1 MINIDYTEKMKKL
14 GPIPEDMR
22 TFWIRDDLA
31 RVEARMPYCLQC
43 IKEGREIV
51 AALDDMAQIIGPRVR
66 IVPDD
71 DLEIAKALTTSAAVL
86 VDAEQIVGSSLSGDA
101 PSGNLPISGSS
112 MDGKARRDQDY
123 VVATGR
129 DPYEAFV
136 ALTVLEKAAEVQI
149 LSDALG
155 GVRPIPE
162 RIARKERR
170 EYLNKYSKPGRD
182 RREQE
187 FFDFGGSH
195 ANTEISELSMNS
207 ESQNEPIE
215 SHNGLESISDDSF
228 VNTSSNILEEF
239 KERRNLVDYGKK
251 LVEKKLVQGT
261 WGNLSVRLDNVSDN
275 ASDEGYMLVTP
286 SGLDY
291 DSLGPE
297 DMVKV
302 DLESLDYDKSG
313 NKPTT
318 EMGLHAGIYNNRP
331 DIGAIIHT
339 HSKYCSV
346 FAACGFPI
354 DVMDDYLA
362 DEVAGDVIHVAE
374 YGVSGSEILT
384 RNVVKALGGAIEKN
398 STGEEGNISNEF
410 KMIFYGRRGCI
421 LSNHGMIACAADLDT
436 AMEVAIAMEEAARQ
450 QINRRL
456 DKLIDHKN
464 SQKSNDNAPAT
475 LQNPIMI
482 VDVKEEE

>member
-149 LSDALG
+149 ISDALG

-162 RIARKERR
+162 RIARKE
-170 EYLNKYSKPGRD
+170 
-182 RREQE
+182 REQE

-207 ESQNEPIE
+207 ESPNEPIE

-331 DIGAIIHT
+331 DILAYPLRHT
-339 HSKYCSV
+339 
-346 FAACGFPI
+346 G
-354 DVMDDYLA
+354 
-362 DEVAGDVIHVAE
+362 
-374 YGVSGSEILT
+374 
-384 RNVVKALGGAIEKN
+384 
-398 STGEEGNISNEF
+398 
-410 KMIFYGRRGCI
+410 
-421 LSNHGMIACAADLDT
+421 
-436 AMEVAIAMEEAARQ
+436 
-450 QINRRL
+450 
-456 DKLIDHKN
+456 
-464 SQKSNDNAPAT
+464 
-475 LQNPIMI
+475 
-482 VDVKEEE
+482 